1 MKLNSFALAAAAMLC
16 IFASCKK
23 EVDYG
28 TPNIAFD
35 SVVLNIPAAGD
46 TKTVQLT
53 ATVAW
58 SVEGQIPEW
67 LQISPLS
74 GDPSKEVQ
82 TITVTVTPNKGEE
95 RTATVTVKGGDLK
108 ADVTINQ
115 EYFLPEVKTVKV
127 GDLPKDGYKYQ
138 RYTVSGVVKQLSDAK
153 NGVFNIVDET
163 GSAKVNGLEKAEV
176 KYGTQP
182 SGKFADLGVAER
194 DEVTVTGYVLDGA
207 IVYAYLG
214 EVKKYTEA
222 NPDEAQ
228 TVSFPFTAAFSG
240 SDCGFIVNNPV
251 FPFALDNIWST
262 GSNGITASAY
272 TDASTLDAEAW
283 LISPFIDMAGAEK
296 PILVFDHTVMY
307 FESIEVAKQQTA
319 LMIREK
325 GGEWKQV
332 SLSFSYPDD
341 LGESVMTSQDV
352 NLAEYVGKTIQ
363 FAFRYVASEDKEAGN
378 WSIIKVEVKK
388 NEEPEQ
394 PDNSN
399 GTEDYNKPGWNW

>member
-53 ATVAW
+53 ATVSW

-67 LQISPLS
+67 LQITPLS

-115 EYFLPEVKTVKV
+115 DYFLPEVKTVKV
-127 GDLPKDGYKYQ
+127 GDLPKEGYKYQ
-138 RYTVSGVVKQLSDAK
+138 RYTVSGTVKQLSDAQ
-153 NGVFNIVDET
+153 NGVFNLVDET
-163 GSAKVNGLEKAEV
+163 GSVKVNGLEKAEV
-176 KYGTQP
+176 AYGTKP
-182 SGKFADLGVAER
+182 SGKFAETGVAER
-194 DEVTVTGYVLDGA
+194 DEITVTGYLVDGSLSFA
-207 IVYAYLG
+207 FLGNASKYA
-214 EVKKYTEA
+214 EA

-228 TVSFPFTAAFSG
+228 TVGFPYIAAFSG

-251 FPFALDNIWST
+251 FPFALDNIWT
-262 GSNGITASAY
+262 AGSNGITASAY
-272 TDASTLDAEAW
+272 TKDANLDAEGW
-283 LISPFIDMAGAEK
+283 LISPFVNLAGAEK
-296 PILVFDHTVMY
+296 PILVFDHVVEY
-307 FESIEVAKQQTA
+307 FESIDVAKQQTS
-319 LMIREK
+319 LLVRVK
-325 GGEWKQV
+325 GGQWQPV

-341 LGESVMTSQDV
+341 LTENVMTSQDI
-352 NLAEYVGKTIQ
+352 NLAEFIGSEIQ
-363 FAFRYVASEDKEAGN
+363 FAFKYVASKDYEAGN
-378 WSIIKVEVKK
+378 WTIVKVEVKK

>member
-46 TKTVQLT
+46 TKTVELT
-53 ATVAW
+53 ATVSWA
-58 SVEGQIPEW
+58 VEGQVPEW
-67 LQISPLS
+67 LEITPLS
-74 GDPSKEVQ
+74 GGPSKEVQ
-82 TITVTVTPNKGEE
+82 VITVTVSPNKGEE
-95 RTATVTVKGGDLK
+95 RSAKVTVKGGDLS
-108 ADVTINQ
+108 ADVTVNQ
-115 EYFLPEVKTVKV
+115 DYFIPEVKTVKV

-138 RYTVSGVVKQLSDAK
+138 RYTVSGVVKQLSDSK

-163 GSAKVNGLEKAEV
+163 GSAKVNGVEASEV

-182 SGKFADLGVAER
+182 TGAFASLGVAER
-194 DEVTVTGYVLDGA
+194 DEVTVTGYVVDGA
-207 IVYAYLG
+207 IVYAYLN
-214 EVKKYTEA
+214 EVKKYAEA
-222 NPDEAQ
+222 NPDEAAK
-228 TVSFPFTAAFSG
+228 VAFPYTAAFSG
-240 SDCGFIVNNPV
+240 SDCGFVINNPK
-251 FPFALDNIWST
+251 FPFALDYIWNP
-262 GSNGITASAY
+262 GANGITASAY
-272 TDASTLDAEAW
+272 TDAATLETESW

-319 LMIREK
+319 LMIREQ
-325 GGEWKQV
+325 GGAWQQV

-341 LGESVMTSQDV
+341 LGETVMTSQDV

-363 FAFRYVASEDKEAGN
+363 FAFKYTSSSDKEAGN
-378 WSIIKVEVKK
+378 WTIIKVEVKK
-388 NEEPEQ
+388 NEEPDQ
-394 PDNSN
+394 PDNSD